1 MTKEERQALI
11 LELLMQHDSILV
23 TDLATHL
30 NVSSVTIR
38 KDLTDLEREK
48 KLYRNH
54 GKAILIDPYID
65 NRNVSEK
72 EKLYVE
78 EKRLIGMKAAN
89 LIAPK
94 DSILIASG
102 TTMHAL
108 ARSIAPA
115 DELTVIT
122 ASMEVSNILASEKN
136 ICIIQLGGILRHS
149 SLSVVGKYAE
159 NILADFS
166 CSKLFIGVDGIDL
179 DFGITTT
186 NMMEAS
192 LNRVMMQTA
201 QKTIVLA
208 DSSKFGRRGFSK
220 IADMEDI
227 DHIITDSKIPAF
239 SIPELK
245 SPQMICGKPS
255 AYCAHSPT
263 IIFICSRRAS
273 SDLWS
278 RWMSSTRN
286 SAPLFRSRR
295 RTQLQWRARIV
306 FHEQLPAASGV
317 SDSQ

>member
-1 MTKEERQALI
+1 
-11 LELLMQHDSILV
+11 MQHDSILV

-38 KDLTDLEREK
+38 KDLTDFEREK

-227 DHIITDSKIPAF
+227 DHIITDSKIPPSTALR
-239 SIPELK
+239 IEEMGIEPPQQPLK
-245 SPQMICGKPS
+245 KKRGYAKTPM
-255 AYCAHSPT
+255 AYPL
-263 IIFICSRRAS
+263 IYI
-273 SDLWS
+273 
-278 RWMSSTRN
+278 MYRN
-286 SAPLFRSRR
+286 RITPPHGALFHPKYR
-295 RTQLQWRARIV
+295 
-306 FHEQLPAASGV
+306 F
-317 SDSQ
+317 

>member
-1 MTKEERQALI
+1 MTKEERQSII
-11 LELLMQHDSILV
+11 LELLIQHNSILV

-78 EKRLIGMKAAN
+78 EKRLIGMKAAS
-89 LIAPK
+89 LITPK

-108 ARSIAPA
+108 ARSIVPA

-136 ICIIQLGGILRHS
+136 IYIIQLGGILRHS

-201 QKTIVLA
+201 QKTIVLT

-220 IADMEDI
+220 ITDMEDV
-227 DHIITDSKIPAF
+227 DHIITDSRIPPSTALRLEEMGIEVTIADSVHHN
-239 SIPELK
+239 SI
-245 SPQMICGKPS
+245 
-255 AYCAHSPT
+255 
-263 IIFICSRRAS
+263 
-273 SDLWS
+273 
-278 RWMSSTRN
+278 
-286 SAPLFRSRR
+286 
-295 RTQLQWRARIV
+295 
-306 FHEQLPAASGV
+306 
-317 SDSQ
+317 

>member
-1 MTKEERQALI
+1 MTKEERQSII
-11 LELLMQHDSILV
+11 LELLIQHNSILV

-78 EKRLIGMKAAN
+78 EKKLIGMKAAS
-89 LIAPK
+89 LITPK

-108 ARSIAPA
+108 ARSIVPA

-136 ICIIQLGGILRHS
+136 IYIIQLGGILRHS

-220 IADMEDI
+220 IVDMEDV
-227 DHIITDSKIPAF
+227 DHIITDSRIPPSTALRLEEMGIEVTIADSVHHN
-239 SIPELK
+239 SI
-245 SPQMICGKPS
+245 
-255 AYCAHSPT
+255 
-263 IIFICSRRAS
+263 
-273 SDLWS
+273 
-278 RWMSSTRN
+278 
-286 SAPLFRSRR
+286 
-295 RTQLQWRARIV
+295 
-306 FHEQLPAASGV
+306 
-317 SDSQ
+317 

>member
-1 MTKEERQALI
+1 MFFTEKQKKKSSDRKFYIKKRQQDLRFKRKDNRTTVLFKYISALNTIFKLIMTKEERQSII
-11 LELLMQHDSILV
+11 LELLIQHNSILV

-78 EKRLIGMKAAN
+78 EKRLIGMKAAS

-108 ARSIAPA
+108 ARSIVPV

-136 ICIIQLGGILRHS
+136 IYIIQLGGILRHS

-220 IADMEDI
+220 ISDMEDV
-227 DHIITDSKIPAF
+227 DHIITDSRIPPSTALRLEEMG
-239 SIPELK
+239 IEL
-245 SPQMICGKPS
+245 
-255 AYCAHSPT
+255 T
-263 IIFICSRRAS
+263 IA
-273 SDLWS
+273 DAGYHNN
-278 RWMSSTRN
+278 M
-286 SAPLFRSRR
+286 
-295 RTQLQWRARIV
+295 
-306 FHEQLPAASGV
+306 
-317 SDSQ
+317 

>member
-1 MTKEERQALI
+1 MTKEERQSII
-11 LELLMQHDSILV
+11 LELLIQHNSILV

-30 NVSSVTIR
+30 YVSSVTIR

-78 EKRLIGMKAAN
+78 EKRLIGMKAAS
-89 LIAPK
+89 LITPK

-108 ARSIAPA
+108 ARSIVPV

-136 ICIIQLGGILRHS
+136 IYIIQLGGILRHS

-220 IADMEDI
+220 IADMEDV
-227 DHIITDSKIPAF
+227 DHIITDSHIPPSTALRLEEMGIEVTIADSVHHN
-239 SIPELK
+239 SI
-245 SPQMICGKPS
+245 
-255 AYCAHSPT
+255 
-263 IIFICSRRAS
+263 
-273 SDLWS
+273 
-278 RWMSSTRN
+278 
-286 SAPLFRSRR
+286 
-295 RTQLQWRARIV
+295 
-306 FHEQLPAASGV
+306 
-317 SDSQ
+317 

>member
-227 DHIITDSKIPAF
+227 DHIITDSKIPPSTA
-239 SIPELK
+239 LK
-245 SPQMICGKPS
+245 KKRGYAKTPM
-255 AYCAHSPT
+255 AYPL
-263 IIFICSRRAS
+263 IYI
-273 SDLWS
+273 
-278 RWMSSTRN
+278 MYRN
-286 SAPLFRSRR
+286 RITPPPHGALFHPKYR
-295 RTQLQWRARIV
+295 
-306 FHEQLPAASGV
+306 F
-317 SDSQ
+317 

>member
-1 MTKEERQALI
+1 MTKEERQSII
-11 LELLMQHDSILV
+11 LELLIQHNSILV

-78 EKRLIGMKAAN
+78 EKRLIGMKAAS
-89 LIAPK
+89 LITPK

-108 ARSIAPA
+108 ARSIVPV

-122 ASMEVSNILASEKN
+122 VSMEVSNILASEKN
-136 ICIIQLGGILRHS
+136 IYIIQLGGILRHS

-220 IADMEDI
+220 IADMEDV
-227 DHIITDSKIPAF
+227 DHIITDSHIPPSTALRLEEMGIEVTIADSVHHN
-239 SIPELK
+239 SI
-245 SPQMICGKPS
+245 
-255 AYCAHSPT
+255 
-263 IIFICSRRAS
+263 
-273 SDLWS
+273 
-278 RWMSSTRN
+278 
-286 SAPLFRSRR
+286 
-295 RTQLQWRARIV
+295 
-306 FHEQLPAASGV
+306 
-317 SDSQ
+317 

>member
-1 MTKEERQALI
+1 MTKEERQSII
-11 LELLMQHDSILV
+11 LELLIQHNSILV

-78 EKRLIGMKAAN
+78 EKKLIGMKAAS
-89 LIAPK
+89 LITPK

-108 ARSIAPA
+108 ARSIVPA

-136 ICIIQLGGILRHS
+136 IYIIQLGGILRHS

-220 IADMEDI
+220 IADMEDV
-227 DHIITDSKIPAF
+227 DHIITDSRILPSTALRLEEMGIEVTIADSVHHN
-239 SIPELK
+239 SI
-245 SPQMICGKPS
+245 
-255 AYCAHSPT
+255 
-263 IIFICSRRAS
+263 
-273 SDLWS
+273 
-278 RWMSSTRN
+278 
-286 SAPLFRSRR
+286 
-295 RTQLQWRARIV
+295 
-306 FHEQLPAASGV
+306 
-317 SDSQ
+317 

>member
-1 MTKEERQALI
+1 MTKEERQSII
-11 LELLMQHDSILV
+11 LELLIQHNSILV

-78 EKRLIGMKAAN
+78 EKRLIGMKAAS
-89 LIAPK
+89 LITPK

-108 ARSIAPA
+108 ARSIVPA

-136 ICIIQLGGILRHS
+136 IYIIQLGGILRHS

-220 IADMEDI
+220 IADMEDV
-227 DHIITDSKIPAF
+227 DHIITDSRIPPSTALRLEEMGIEVTMTAF
-239 SIPELK
+239 I
-245 SPQMICGKPS
+245 
-255 AYCAHSPT
+255 T
-263 IIFICSRRAS
+263 TAS
-273 SDLWS
+273 EYRQESVS
-278 RWMSSTRN
+278 KHRYIN
-286 SAPLFRSRR
+286 
-295 RTQLQWRARIV
+295 
-306 FHEQLPAASGV
+306 PASL
-317 SDSQ
+317 

>member
-227 DHIITDSKIPAF
+227 DHIITDSKTPPSTALRIEEMG
-239 SIPELK
+239 IEL
-245 SPQMICGKPS
+245 
-255 AYCAHSPT
+255 T
-263 IIFICSRRAS
+263 IADPCHHNN
-273 SDLWS
+273 L
-278 RWMSSTRN
+278 
-286 SAPLFRSRR
+286 
-295 RTQLQWRARIV
+295 
-306 FHEQLPAASGV
+306 
-317 SDSQ
+317 

>member
-1 MTKEERQALI
+1 MTKEERQSII
-11 LELLMQHDSILV
+11 LELLIQHNSILV

-78 EKRLIGMKAAN
+78 EKRLIGMKAAS
-89 LIAPK
+89 LITPK

-108 ARSIAPA
+108 ARSIVPV

-136 ICIIQLGGILRHS
+136 IYIIQLGGILRHS
-149 SLSVVGKYAE
+149 SLSVIGKYAE

-220 IADMEDI
+220 IADMEDV
-227 DHIITDSKIPAF
+227 DHIITDSHIPPSTALRLEEMGIEVTIADSVHHN
-239 SIPELK
+239 SI
-245 SPQMICGKPS
+245 
-255 AYCAHSPT
+255 
-263 IIFICSRRAS
+263 
-273 SDLWS
+273 
-278 RWMSSTRN
+278 
-286 SAPLFRSRR
+286 
-295 RTQLQWRARIV
+295 
-306 FHEQLPAASGV
+306 
-317 SDSQ
+317 

>member
-136 ICIIQLGGILRHS
+136 MHHPAWRNS
-149 SLSVVGKYAE
+149 
-159 NILADFS
+159 
-166 CSKLFIGVDGIDL
+166 
-179 DFGITTT
+179 
-186 NMMEAS
+186 
-192 LNRVMMQTA
+192 TA
-201 QKTIVLA
+201 QQPLRC
-208 DSSKFGRRGFSK
+208 G
-220 IADMEDI
+220 E
-227 DHIITDSKIPAF
+227 
-239 SIPELK
+239 
-245 SPQMICGKPS
+245 ICGK
-255 AYCAHSPT
+255 HT
-263 IIFICSRRAS
+263 GRLLVQQIIHRCGR
-273 SDLWS
+273 
-278 RWMSSTRN
+278 
-286 SAPLFRSRR
+286 
-295 RTQLQWRARIV
+295 
-306 FHEQLPAASGV
+306 H
-317 SDSQ
+317 

>member
-1 MTKEERQALI
+1 MTKEERQSII
-11 LELLMQHDSILV
+11 LELLIQHNSILV

-78 EKRLIGMKAAN
+78 EKRLIGMKAAS
-89 LIAPK
+89 LITPK

-108 ARSIAPA
+108 ARSIVPA

-136 ICIIQLGGILRHS
+136 IYIIQLGGILRHS

-220 IADMEDI
+220 IADMEDV
-227 DHIITDSKIPAF
+227 DHIITDSRIPPSTALRLEEMGIEVTIADSVHHN
-239 SIPELK
+239 SIWIQTRKCIKDRHINP
-245 SPQMICGKPS
+245 
-255 AYCAHSPT
+255 
-263 IIFICSRRAS
+263 AS
-273 SDLWS
+273 L
-278 RWMSSTRN
+278 
-286 SAPLFRSRR
+286 
-295 RTQLQWRARIV
+295 
-306 FHEQLPAASGV
+306 
-317 SDSQ
+317 

>member
-1 MTKEERQALI
+1 MTKEERQSII
-11 LELLMQHDSILV
+11 LELLIQHNSILV

-78 EKRLIGMKAAN
+78 EKRLIGMKAAS
-89 LIAPK
+89 LITPK

-108 ARSIAPA
+108 ARSIVPV
-115 DELTVIT
+115 DELTVIA

-136 ICIIQLGGILRHS
+136 IYIIQLGGILRHS

-220 IADMEDI
+220 IADMEDV
-227 DHIITDSKIPAF
+227 DHIITDSHIPPSTALRLEEMGIEVTIADSVHHN
-239 SIPELK
+239 SI
-245 SPQMICGKPS
+245 
-255 AYCAHSPT
+255 
-263 IIFICSRRAS
+263 
-273 SDLWS
+273 
-278 RWMSSTRN
+278 
-286 SAPLFRSRR
+286 
-295 RTQLQWRARIV
+295 
-306 FHEQLPAASGV
+306 
-317 SDSQ
+317 

>member
-227 DHIITDSKIPAF
+227 ENIITDSKIPPSTALR
-239 SIPELK
+239 IEEMGIEL
-245 SPQMICGKPS
+245 
-255 AYCAHSPT
+255 T
-263 IIFICSRRAS
+263 IADPCHHNN
-273 SDLWS
+273 L
-278 RWMSSTRN
+278 
-286 SAPLFRSRR
+286 
-295 RTQLQWRARIV
+295 
-306 FHEQLPAASGV
+306 
-317 SDSQ
+317 

>member
-1 MTKEERQALI
+1 MTKEERQSII
-11 LELLMQHDSILV
+11 LELLIQHNSILV

-78 EKRLIGMKAAN
+78 EKRLIGMKAAS
-89 LIAPK
+89 LITPK

-108 ARSIAPA
+108 ARSIVPA

-136 ICIIQLGGILRHS
+136 IYIIQLGGILRHS

-220 IADMEDI
+220 IADMEDV
-227 DHIITDSKIPAF
+227 DHIITDSRIP
-239 SIPELK
+239 
-245 SPQMICGKPS
+245 PS
-255 AYCAHSPT
+255 TALRLEEMGIEVT
-263 IIFICSRRAS
+263 IADSVHHNSMNTRKCIKDRHINPAS
-273 SDLWS
+273 L
-278 RWMSSTRN
+278 
-286 SAPLFRSRR
+286 
-295 RTQLQWRARIV
+295 
-306 FHEQLPAASGV
+306 
-317 SDSQ
+317 

>member
-1 MTKEERQALI
+1 MTKEERQSII
-11 LELLMQHDSILV
+11 LELLIQHNSILV

-78 EKRLIGMKAAN
+78 EKRRLIGMKAAS
-89 LIAPK
+89 LITPK

-108 ARSIAPA
+108 ARSIVPA

-136 ICIIQLGGILRHS
+136 IYIIQLGGILRHS

-220 IADMEDI
+220 IADMEDV
-227 DHIITDSKIPAF
+227 DHIITDSRIPPSTALRLEEMGIEVTIADSVHHN
-239 SIPELK
+239 SI
-245 SPQMICGKPS
+245 
-255 AYCAHSPT
+255 
-263 IIFICSRRAS
+263 
-273 SDLWS
+273 
-278 RWMSSTRN
+278 
-286 SAPLFRSRR
+286 
-295 RTQLQWRARIV
+295 
-306 FHEQLPAASGV
+306 
-317 SDSQ
+317 

>member
-1 MTKEERQALI
+1 MTKEERQSII
-11 LELLMQHDSILV
+11 LELLIQHNSILV

-78 EKRLIGMKAAN
+78 EKRLIGMKAAS
-89 LIAPK
+89 LITPK

-108 ARSIAPA
+108 ARSIVPA

-136 ICIIQLGGILRHS
+136 IYIIQLGGILRHS

-192 LNRVMMQTA
+192 LNRVMMQTT
-201 QKTIVLA
+201 QKTIVQVRTERLQQ
-208 DSSKFGRRGFSK
+208 DCRYGRCRP
-220 IADMEDI
+220 
-227 DHIITDSKIPAF
+227 HHYRLTHPAF
-239 SIPELK
+239 HRFTP
-245 SPQMICGKPS
+245 G
-255 AYCAHSPT
+255 
-263 IIFICSRRAS
+263 
-273 SDLWS
+273 
-278 RWMSSTRN
+278 RN
-286 SAPLFRSRR
+286 G
-295 RTQLQWRARIV
+295 
-306 FHEQLPAASGV
+306 H
-317 SDSQ
+317 